1 MHIAAKMPTAAE
13 LKNKGNEAL
22 SKGHVTEAINL
33 YSSAIELEP
42 TNHVL
47 LSNRSAAYCK
57 SKEFDAA
64 LEDAVKC
71 TRVNPTWGKGWQ
83 RKATA
88 LEFKGKYAESVI
100 AYDDGLKVDLDNKG
114 LQEGRKNA
122 LKHAKETEK
131 GFANFFGFPDLWE
144 KLEKHPTTRKL
155 LKDQEYKELVEF
167 LQARPNDVVQHLGDS
182 RITATLQAMIQL
194 EENGGEMPEEVIE
207 IGVEAPA
214 AAKNASSIL
223 TEVGVATD
231 KKEASISVKEA
242 SPVSAAVPTSAAS
255 VSAASTEEEWKKLKE
270 AGNAAYKKKEFDE
283 ALRLYESSFVKDST
297 NMTILS
303 NMAAVLLEK
312 GDFDACIAKCHE
324 AVDVGRENRA
334 DYKLIAKALARIGNA
349 YQKKSETQEALKY
362 FQKSLSEHR
371 AADVVKKVQQIEKAL
386 KDAEAKAYINPD
398 VAEEERGNGNQ
409 CFSKGEFPNA
419 VKHYTE
425 ALKRNPDD
433 AKIYSNRAAA
443 YSKLMEFNLA
453 LKDCEKCISLDPSF
467 IKGFIRKG
475 HVCIALK
482 NYSKAEEAFQKA
494 LAIDSTNVEAMEGFK
509 SATRNASADPE
520 AVRQRAMQ
528 DPEVI
533 EILQDPAMQMI
544 LDQMQREPESA
555 REHFRD
561 PQVASKM
568 KKLMESGIVSMR

>member
-1 MHIAAKMPTAAE
+1 M
-13 LKNKGNEAL
+13 
-22 SKGHVTEAINL
+22 
-33 YSSAIELEP
+33 
-42 TNHVL
+42 
-47 LSNRSAAYCK
+47 
-57 SKEFDAA
+57 
-64 LEDAVKC
+64 
-71 TRVNPTWGKGWQ
+71 
-83 RKATA
+83 
-88 LEFKGKYAESVI
+88 I

-334 DYKLIAKALARIGNA
+334 GV
-349 YQKKSETQEALKY
+349 
-362 FQKSLSEHR
+362 F
-371 AADVVKKVQQIEKAL
+371 
-386 KDAEAKAYINPD
+386 
-398 VAEEERGNGNQ
+398 G
-409 CFSKGEFPNA
+409 
-419 VKHYTE
+419 
-425 ALKRNPDD
+425 
-433 AKIYSNRAAA
+433 
-443 YSKLMEFNLA
+443 
-453 LKDCEKCISLDPSF
+453 
-467 IKGFIRKG
+467 
-475 HVCIALK
+475 
-482 NYSKAEEAFQKA
+482 
-494 LAIDSTNVEAMEGFK
+494 
-509 SATRNASADPE
+509 
-520 AVRQRAMQ
+520 
-528 DPEVI
+528 
-533 EILQDPAMQMI
+533 
-544 LDQMQREPESA
+544 
-555 REHFRD
+555 
-561 PQVASKM
+561 
-568 KKLMESGIVSMR
+568 